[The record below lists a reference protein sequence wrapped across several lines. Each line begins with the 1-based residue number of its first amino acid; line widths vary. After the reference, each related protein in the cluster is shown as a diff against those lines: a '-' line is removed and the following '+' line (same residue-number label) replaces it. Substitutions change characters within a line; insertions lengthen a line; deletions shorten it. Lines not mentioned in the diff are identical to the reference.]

1 MGVKKGVKGII
12 IEIGNKQVIEIDGK
26 DDVMRNSLQV
36 MITYDKGIHTRVA
49 AMIVKRCQELND
61 KYNCQLYIQR
71 HHDNSIL
78 PGNSMLALV
87 SMRIRKG
94 EVISVFSED
103 KNSMKAV
110 EAFADFLSGSF
121 TIDAGEMDEVDHI
134 IQSNMLASE
143 KVFQSIA
150 NGLIVT
156 DHNNIINVF
165 NRAAEKIT
173 GISAKEAVG
182 KNANY
187 VIKNLGL
194 HQVLKTGKEQLGLKQ
209 TIGNNVI
216 ITNLTPIIVEG
227 KVVGVVAVFQ
237 DISEIETLSW
247 ELNSVKEL
255 KEKFKN
261 ILESVD
267 DGICMIDKEKI
278 ITYMNRP
285 FEEMMEKEG
294 CNILG
299 KSVFEIF
306 PKATIKKVIHDKTA
320 RFGDIIKREDGS
332 EIIFSI
338 NPVVIDGDMKGA
350 MVVTRE
356 LTEIQR
362 LAEQVEELS
371 AKTLYL
377 QEQLIKKQQINESFH
392 IITGKS
398 GPLMDA
404 LSVASKASETDATV
418 LIRGESG
425 TGKELVAKA
434 IHYASPRRNKPLVRV
449 NCAAIPSNLLESE
462 LFGYEKGAFTGAFKQ
477 KLGKF
482 ELANEGTIFL
492 DEIGDM
498 DKSMQA
504 KLLRVLQEKEIE
516 RVGGLRTIKINVRVI
531 AATNSPLEQLMET
544 GEFRKDLY
552 YRLNVIPVMLPPLRQ
567 RQGDIPLLAEHFI
580 EKISNKYNFTKKKIM
595 KDALK
600 CLQEYAWPGNVREL
614 ENIIERAMTLSHGD
628 WITIQDLPTYIGEA
642 KAFKELLTPT
652 VFITGEDDLPTMEE
666 VEKAIIAKALEKH
679 KSFRKAGVALGLNH
693 KTIASKARK
702 YNLL

>member
-1 MGVKKGVKGII
+1 MLKKGVKGII

-652 VFITGEDDLPTMEE
+652 VFIMGEDDLPTMEE